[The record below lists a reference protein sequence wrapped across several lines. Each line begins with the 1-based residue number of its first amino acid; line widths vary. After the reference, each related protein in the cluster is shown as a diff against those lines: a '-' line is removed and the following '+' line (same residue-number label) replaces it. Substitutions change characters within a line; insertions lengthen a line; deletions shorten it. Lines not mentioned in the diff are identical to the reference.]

1 MIRNHVAAI
10 GDTAAKQRQRVAA
23 LERKLGTDPGD
34 AGKAMLAE
42 ERGALDNAETQAA
55 LGLRAL
61 RQRVEQGDS
70 LLTLPGPA
78 PSLRERVDVEER
90 VERMAAGFGEGP
102 ARSPEADETRA
113 LRREIVRL
121 RAQLGGS

>member
-1 MIRNHVAAI
+1 
-10 GDTAAKQRQRVAA
+10 
-23 LERKLGTDPGD
+23 
-34 AGKAMLAE
+34 MLAE
-42 ERGALDNAETQAA
+42 ERGALDNAETQEA

-78 PSLRERVDVEER
+78 PSLRARVDVEEQ
-90 VERMAAGFGEGP
+90 VEHLAAGFGEGP
-102 ARSPEADETRA
+102 ARSPEGEETRA

-121 RAQLGGS
+121 RAPVGCFEHRRTTARSPAGAASLGRRRSFWPRLRPSALV